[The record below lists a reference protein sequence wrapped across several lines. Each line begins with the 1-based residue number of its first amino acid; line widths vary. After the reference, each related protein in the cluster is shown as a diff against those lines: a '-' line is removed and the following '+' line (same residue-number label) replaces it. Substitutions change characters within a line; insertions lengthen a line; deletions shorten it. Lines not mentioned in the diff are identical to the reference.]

1 MTMESNGFSNNRRG
15 AKMERIHLNHG
26 AEMPRLGFGVFQ
38 ITSQEQCR
46 ESVLSALETG
56 YRMIDTAACYGNERA
71 VGQAV
76 AASGIA
82 RNEVFLVSKVWI
94 QDAGYDRT
102 MASFEKTLENLQTDY
117 LDLYLI
123 HMPYGDY
130 HGSWRA
136 MEELYRAGRVKAIGV
151 CNFQE
156 DRLADLILSHDMVPA
171 VNQMEMH
178 PFCQQKGLR
187 KMMERYGI
195 RTMAW
200 APFAEGNHNIF
211 RHEVLSDIGTAYGKT
226 PAQVVLCWLIQEG
239 VIAIPKSVH
248 RERIEQN
255 YRINDFRL
263 SEKDMEKIRNL
274 DTGESLILKIR
285 SLDEVYRLHG
295 IRFEQ

>member
-1 MTMESNGFSNNRRG
+1 
-15 AKMERIHLNHG
+15 
-26 AEMPRLGFGVFQ
+26 
-38 ITSQEQCR
+38 
-46 ESVLSALETG
+46 
-56 YRMIDTAACYGNERA
+56 
-71 VGQAV
+71 
-76 AASGIA
+76 
-82 RNEVFLVSKVWI
+82 
-94 QDAGYDRT
+94 
-102 MASFEKTLENLQTDY
+102 
-117 LDLYLI
+117 
-123 HMPYGDY
+123 
-130 HGSWRA
+130 